1 MNFDKKH
8 PVADFDTLYLG
19 PKGGKE
25 REWGKGSHPDHVRI
39 TSGISHSGRAI
50 DWYSSKGV
58 LARHRHAS
66 NLDNY
71 KKVTWNLKL
80 VTCNLLRRYSIFIIF
95 LQCVLISRSKFC
107 YNGHRLMYSLWARPY
122 LITLNERLQKL
133 GNRWL
138 TVIGKLMA

>member
-1 MNFDKKH
+1 MNLREGENDLICSYLWDVNLVLKKLVFLMKLLFQMNFDKKH
-8 PVADFDTLYLG
+8 PAADFDTLYLG

-25 REWGKGSHPDHVRI
+25 REWGKGSHPDHIRI

-71 KKVTWNLKL
+71 KKVT
-80 VTCNLLRRYSIFIIF
+80 CNLLRRYSIFIIY

-107 YNGHRLMYSLWARPY
+107 YNYNA
-122 LITLNERLQKL
+122 
-133 GNRWL
+133 
-138 TVIGKLMA
+138 